1 MMISHYSI
9 TLKLPAAKAV
19 YPYLFLIFTPKIQ
32 FTKDPK
38 IQRQIRG
45 IKVKIKNK
53 IKSRS

>member
-1 MMISHYSI
+1 MISHYSI